1 MEENRQAYQSKLT
14 IRAVNLIYFIVMVLF
29 ITIGNFV
36 QAKGF
41 NSGIL
46 ITEFVLIALPPFVYI
61 AAKKGNLKKEL
72 RLNRLRLLD
81 GVLIVFAFLFS
92 YPVAVFLNLIGNL
105 FISLFGPLMETPVP
119 TPENFN
125 EFFILV
131 MIVAGS
137 AGLCE
142 EVLFRGLVMRGCQ
155 RLGKW
160 PAIIFTAVLFGGMHL
175 NIQNFFGP
183 MFLGI
188 LLGYVVYTTDSIF
201 AGMLGHFTNN
211 AFSVALSFVL
221 MKLPFASSGVPE
233 NLPPG
238 AEFQALL
245 LATIPVGIFA
255 VFSGAMGF
263 LCLWGLK
270 ELNRDRKTEDILE
283 EPESERQSIGRVLAS
298 PKLSWPLYLCV
309 LIFIFFSVLQ
319 FAYVATGQSILDMI
333 F

>member
-1 MEENRQAYQSKLT
+1 MEENRQAYESKLT
-14 IRAVNLIYFIVMVLF
+14 IRAVNILYFVVMLLF
-29 ITIGNFV
+29 ITVGNFV

-61 AAKKGNLKKEL
+61 AIKKGNLKKEL
-72 RLNRLRLLD
+72 RLNRLRLLEAL
-81 GVLIVFAFLFS
+81 LIVFTFLFS
-92 YPVAVFLNLIGNL
+92 YPVALFLNLIGNL
-105 FISLFGPLMETPVP
+105 FISLFGHLMETPVP
-119 TPENFN
+119 IPANFN
-125 EFFILV
+125 EFFILL

-137 AGLCE
+137 AGICE
-142 EVLFRGLVMRGCQ
+142 EILFRGLVMRGFQ
-155 RLGKW
+155 KLGKW
-160 PAIIFTAVLFGGMHL
+160 PAIVLTAVLFAGMHL

-188 LLGYVVYTTDSIF
+188 LLGYVVYTTDSLF

-221 MKLPFASSGVPE
+221 MRLPLIGGGVPE

-245 LATIPVGIFA
+245 LAAIPIGMFA

-270 ELNRDRKTEDILE
+270 ELNRDRKTEAQEDIRE
-283 EPESERQSIGRVLAS
+283 EKQSIGRVLAS
-298 PKLSWPLYLCV
+298 PKLSWPLYLCT